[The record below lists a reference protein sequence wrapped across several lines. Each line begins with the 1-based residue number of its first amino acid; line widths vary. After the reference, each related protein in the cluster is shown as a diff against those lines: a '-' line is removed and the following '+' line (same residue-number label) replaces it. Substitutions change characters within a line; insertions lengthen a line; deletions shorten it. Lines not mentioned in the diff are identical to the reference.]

1 MEFCFEIMP
10 ADRPDLKDQLARS
23 LDLQTELRSRQ
34 KLPRLWK
41 KTDQL
46 NSKVSDDVVKRR
58 KTKNKVF
65 GIFFMIVGIVL
76 LLTGLDGRG
85 GLNGPLVGGVVG
97 LFVGI
102 TYLSPKSNNP
112 PKKCQQ
118 MAQKL
123 LDMRRT
129 IPYARA
135 RFTEEGLTINT
146 ANTIPYNQIEGM
158 LETEDLYLMI
168 INNSAMFFIKTELM
182 EGSCAA
188 FSDFMQQIPGFAF
201 QQIG

>member
-65 GIFFMIVGIVL
+65 GIFFMIVGS
-76 LLTGLDGRG
+76 GWSRRPQRPSGGRRHR
-85 GLNGPLVGGVVG
+85 PVRRHH
-97 LFVGI
+97 
-102 TYLSPKSNNP
+102 LSLPKV
-112 PKKCQQ
+112 Q
-118 MAQKL
+118 
-123 LDMRRT
+123 
-129 IPYARA
+129 
-135 RFTEEGLTINT
+135 
-146 ANTIPYNQIEGM
+146 
-158 LETEDLYLMI
+158 
-168 INNSAMFFIKTELM
+168 
-182 EGSCAA
+182 
-188 FSDFMQQIPGFAF
+188 
-201 QQIG
+201 

>member
-10 ADRPDLKDQLARS
+10 ATRPDLKDQLARG
-23 LDLQTELRSRQ
+23 LDLRTELKSR
-34 KLPRLWK
+34 KMLPGLWK
-41 KTDQL
+41 KTDQM
-46 NSKVSDDVVKRR
+46 NEKNTDDILKRR

-65 GIFFMIVGIVL
+65 GIFFLIAGIVL
-76 LLTGLDGRG
+76 LLTGLNGSG
-85 GLNGPLVGGVVG
+85 GLNGPLVGGIIG

-102 TYLSPKSNNP
+102 TYLSPKSNMP
-112 PKKCQQ
+112 PRKCVQT
-118 MAQKL
+118 AQKL

-146 ANTIPYNQIEGM
+146 AGTIPYSQIEGM

-168 INNSAMFFIKTELM
+168 INNSAMFLIKTELM
-182 EGSCAA
+182 EGTCEE
-188 FSDFMQQIPGFAF
+188 FSNFMQQIPNFAF
-201 QQIG
+201 QKIG

>member
-10 ADRPDLKDQLARS
+10 ATRPDLKDQLARG
-23 LDLQTELRSRQ
+23 LDLRTELKSRR
-34 KLPRLWK
+34 KFPGLWK
-41 KTDQL
+41 KTDEL
-46 NSKVSDDVVKRR
+46 NEKNTDDALKRR
-58 KTKNKVF
+58 KTKNTVF
-65 GIFFMIVGIVL
+65 GIFFL
-76 LLTGLDGRG
+76 LLGIFLLVPGLKTG
-85 GLNGPLVGGVVG
+85 GLNGPVVGGVIG

-102 TYLSPKSNNP
+102 NYLSPKSKNP

-135 RFTEEGLTINT
+135 RFTEEGLTIN
-146 ANTIPYNQIEGM
+146 AGSTIPYHGIEGM

-182 EGSCAA
+182 EGTCED
-188 FSDFMQQIPGFAF
+188 FSNFMQQIPDFAF